1 MTSDPLATAVIAN
14 RLNGIVQEMTNTL
27 LRAARSAV
35 IASCRDFSCSIVTAD
50 NQLLSAAEGLP
61 VHIFGTHLQTA
72 SMCALHPDLAEGDA
86 FLHNDPYLGN
96 SHAADHAVLVPVFI
110 DGQHMFTACAKAHQ
124 ADTGNSIPTTYH
136 ITARD
141 VYEEGA
147 LIFPAVRVQRN
158 FRTIDDVVRMCR
170 RRIRVPEQW
179 PRDFRGPNDRR
190 HSGAS
195 ESPPRCRGHARSHRA
210 VPA

>member
-72 SMCALHPDLAEGDA
+72 SMCALHPDLAEGRRFSA
-86 FLHNDPYLGN
+86 
-96 SHAADHAVLVPVFI
+96 
-110 DGQHMFTACAKAHQ
+110 
-124 ADTGNSIPTTYH
+124 
-136 ITARD
+136 
-141 VYEEGA
+141 
-147 LIFPAVRVQRN
+147 QRSLS
-158 FRTIDDVVRMCR
+158 REQSR
-170 RRIRVPEQW
+170 R
-179 PRDFRGPNDRR
+179 
-190 HSGAS
+190 
-195 ESPPRCRGHARSHRA
+195 
-210 VPA
+210 